1 MSERYISLYGDKAE
15 KFEDTKQEFGPD
27 GVDVSNADVV
37 MRLIEFYEDHTEDDA
52 DAVPGGLV
60 E

>member
-1 MSERYISLYGDKAE
+1 MEVYISLYSDKAE
-15 KFEDTKQEFGPD
+15 KFEDTKQEFGPE
-27 GVDVSNADVV
+27 GVDVSNAEAV
-37 MRLIEFYEDHTEDDA
+37 MRLVEFYEDNTEGDA

>member
-1 MSERYISLYGDKAE
+1 MSERYISLYGDKAD
-15 KFEDTKQEFGPD
+15 KFEDTKQEFGPK
-27 GVDVSNADVV
+27 GVDVSNAEAV
-37 MRLIEFYEDHTEDDA
+37 MRLVEFYEDHTEDD

>member
-1 MSERYISLYGDKAE
+1 MELYISLYGDKAE
-15 KFEDTKQEFGPD
+15 KFEDTKQEFGPE
-27 GVDVSNADVV
+27 GVDVSNAETV
-37 MRLIEFYEDHTEDDA
+37 MRLVEFYEGHTEDDR